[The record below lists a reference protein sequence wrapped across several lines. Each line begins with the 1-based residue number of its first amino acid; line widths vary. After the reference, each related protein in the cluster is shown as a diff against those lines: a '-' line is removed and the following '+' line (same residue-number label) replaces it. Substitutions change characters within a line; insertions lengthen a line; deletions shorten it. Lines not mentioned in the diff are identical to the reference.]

1 MFDFG
6 FGGSGLFRFLFRSF
20 RLFRWF
26 RSGCSGGFVPVV
38 PGFSTCLKIEVSVCQ
53 IFPRTQ
59 EIPYA
64 ARLCSDFCLIYCR
77 LLLPI
82 RNVLAQSHS

>member
-1 MFDFG
+1 MWNSMFDFG

-38 PGFSTCLKIEVSVCQ
+38 SGFSTCLKTVTES
-53 IFPRTQ
+53 RANTQ
-59 EIPYA
+59 MIDMNEE
-64 ARLCSDFCLIYCR
+64 
-77 LLLPI
+77 
-82 RNVLAQSHS
+82 N

>member
-6 FGGSGLFRFLFRSF
+6 FGDFGLFRFLF

-38 PGFSTCLKIEVSVCQ
+38 SGFSTCPIPARCLPNMSENFTVRKCSRVFIL
-53 IFPRTQ
+53 Q
-59 EIPYA
+59 EDTFGI
-64 ARLCSDFCLIYCR
+64 
-77 LLLPI
+77 
-82 RNVLAQSHS
+82 VLAQ